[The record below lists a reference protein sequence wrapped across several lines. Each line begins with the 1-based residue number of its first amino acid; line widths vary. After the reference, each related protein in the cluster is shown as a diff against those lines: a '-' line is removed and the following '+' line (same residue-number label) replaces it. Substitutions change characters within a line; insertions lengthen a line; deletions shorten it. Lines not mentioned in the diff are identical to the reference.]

1 MPTIYE
7 PDILEEFADRLY
19 KQADKLVS
27 HYIVSSAAAGFFLGA
42 IAGVGIGFAKS
53 FIDQSKIVP
62 ADVGDTA
69 VPFGV
74 FFAFFVALLGG
85 IVGYVSAKEKAF
97 ELRFKAQ
104 QTLCQLQIE
113 KNTRRADTVTQGLEP
128 VTI

>member
-19 KQADKLVS
+19 RQAGELKS
-27 HYIVSSAAAGFFLGA
+27 QYILGGVFGGILFGALIGPGVVFAQALIESAKANPGDVFPMAVVGAFICAVPGGIAGFYSA
-42 IAGVGIGFAKS
+42 RE
-53 FIDQSKIVP
+53 KI
-62 ADVGDTA
+62 
-69 VPFGV
+69 
-74 FFAFFVALLGG
+74 
-85 IVGYVSAKEKAF
+85 F
-97 ELRFKAQ
+97 ELKFKAQ